1 MHRAGLFNFWY
12 YDNEEYFFADGKLLL
27 RGSNGS
33 GKSVTMQSL
42 ITVLLDGKIAASR
55 LDPFGSKD
63 RRMEDYLLG
72 EKEIVQR
79 DERTGY
85 LYLEYKRA
93 NSDQYITTGIGMK
106 AKRGSNLDFW
116 GFIILDNRRLGH
128 ELQLYKTEFSAFD
141 GSEERIPLSRPELEK
156 AIGQGGFVVRTQHE
170 YMALVNKHVFGFLS
184 IDSYKDLMELLLKL
198 RSPKLSKDFK
208 PSIIH
213 EILTES
219 LPALSDD
226 ELRPLSDIIENMDET
241 LQQIEKLEGE
251 ERALQRLNRQYD
263 QYNKF
268 VLREKADA
276 VVKANK
282 KQIQIAQSYEEQLQD
297 RENKRVN
304 LESVIEQCA
313 AYEREF
319 IVQQQEAKELQD
331 HDVFKAEKQKVDI
344 EVALS
349 SLRLNCDNKEKML
362 QDKLTKEKQATNILR
377 SEQEV
382 LDQGETKIIEILD
395 ELLCVAEEAAYDN
408 HVLAAKDFER
418 SYGRGYTF
426 AHWKREVSAYQ
437 QKIGTIL
444 KKIREQ
450 AETRRQQ
457 DQISK
462 EVDEAQENYD
472 KIRESVRKSE
482 QLFFDEREE
491 LLAKVYQWIK
501 THEMTLPLKNEE
513 IKEVSQALQRLF
525 EGSLWHDVT
534 RGVDEAHKRQD
545 EKWRRELVE
554 LEHQIQQKENEKIE
568 LNKTLGEWKN
578 KKDPEPKRHPE
589 TVAARLAL
597 EEKKIPFVPLYEA
610 VEFHKNVSLAERER
624 IEGVLNDIGLLD
636 ALVVPQKV
644 SQKLAGSVFDKVIRP
659 DPVILAAT
667 LADYLYPTPP
677 AEGGI
682 SAGEIDEVL
691 RSILI
696 DEDRTAG
703 FSGDGGSTVL
713 SVQYGV
719 YRSGLIHGLATMRE
733 AAVYIG
739 REARNQYRLQE
750 IARLE
755 AAIGEL
761 TYEKNI
767 LEQERLSVLQALRVL
782 QDSRADFPVV
792 ESLALIHNQ
801 WQMMIQEA
809 SVREADVE
817 RKNANLRKGL
827 VALQALQTELKE
839 LTMHMSLP
847 SNEETYEKA
856 LSALQEYVSQLHEL
870 ELAHQGYLGSQKNV
884 ERTCAQLT
892 ELQEDIDGLKG
903 ECHILTDDIASK
915 RLVLEKIIERLELMG
930 AEEISRRCQQVAN
943 RIQELPGLIREATT
957 GIATLKATIEQLDER
972 LIALAEERAFIQD
985 IWQRWQLVFT
995 QEIEL
1000 RLVYGSDEVLPE
1012 AEEVLTTHKGMEEL
1026 HREKAN
1032 SRLSESFYRENTALL
1047 EYRMVLDEL
1056 FADDVQIP
1064 EMGDETKE
1072 KFLWQLEQLQEK
1084 TPRQRILL
1092 EYDGRRVSPTA
1103 ALVMMNKHITEQRS
1117 ILSERDR
1124 ELYEEVIMNSIGRII
1139 SKRIHSAEK
1148 WAEQMNELMGKLDT
1162 SSGLTFSLRWKA
1174 LHADGDEEMDTQEL
1188 VDLLRADQRLL
1199 KEEDLKRV
1207 VRHFQLRIEQAR
1219 TTAAGKMV
1227 NFQQAVKEVLDFRRW
1242 FAFSLYYCQE
1252 RIGKKELTNNAF
1264 GKFSGGEKA
1273 MAMYVPLF
1281 SAAFSRYREAK
1292 SDAPHIISLD
1302 EAFAGVDENN
1312 IREMFDL
1319 LEKLGF
1325 NYIMNSQALWGDYDT
1340 VAKLAIY
1347 ELVRPKNAPYV
1358 TVVRY
1363 LWDGQTRYM
1372 LDHEVE

>member
-12 YDNEEYFFADGKLLL
+12 YDHEEYFFADGKLLL

-116 GFIILDNRRLGH
+116 GFVILDNRRLGH
-128 ELQLYKTEFSAFD
+128 ELQLYKTEFSTFD
-141 GSEERIPLSRPELEK
+141 GSQERIPLSRPELEK
-156 AIGQGGFVVRTQHE
+156 AIGQGGSVVRTQHE

-184 IDSYKDLMELLLKL
+184 IDSYKDLMELLIQL

-208 PSIIH
+208 PSVIH

-282 KQIQIAQSYEEQLQD
+282 QQTQIAQSYELQSQD
-297 RENKRVN
+297 RDNKRVD
-304 LESVIEQCA
+304 LENAMEQSV
-313 AYEREF
+313 AYERELM
-319 IVQQQEAKELQD
+319 VQQQEAKELQD
-331 HDVFKAEKQKVDI
+331 HDVFKAEKQKVEI
-344 EVALS
+344 ELALS
-349 SLRLNCDNKEKML
+349 GLILTCENKEKTL
-362 QDKLTKEKQATNILR
+362 QDKLAKEKQATHILR
-377 SEQEV
+377 KEEEI
-382 LDQGETKIIEILD
+382 LDQGETKIIEVLD

-418 SYGRGYTF
+418 SYGSGYTF
-426 AHWKREVSAYQ
+426 AHWKMEVSSYR
-437 QKIGTIL
+437 QKLGTIL

-450 AETRRQQ
+450 GQARRQQ

-472 KIRESVRKSE
+472 KIREVVRKNE
-482 QLFFDEREE
+482 QLFFDEREA

-501 THEMTLPLKNEE
+501 THESTLPLRNEE

-545 EKWRRELVE
+545 ETWRRELIEV
-554 LEHQIQQKENEKIE
+554 EHQIQQKQSEEME
-568 LNKTLGEWKN
+568 HHKTLGEWKN
-578 KKDPEPKRHPE
+578 KKDPEPERHPE

-597 EEKKIPFVPLYEA
+597 EEQKIPFVPLYEA
-610 VEFHKNVSLAERER
+610 VEFHKNVSPAERER

-636 ALVVPQKV
+636 ALVVPQEM
-644 SQKLAGSVFDKVIRP
+644 SHKLAGSVFDKVIRP
-659 DPVILAAT
+659 EPVILAAT

-677 AEGGI
+677 AAGGI
-682 SAGEIDEVL
+682 TAGEIDEVL

-696 DEDRTAG
+696 DEDWAAG
-703 FSGDGGSTVL
+703 FAGDGVSTVL
-713 SVQYGV
+713 SVEYGV
-719 YRSGLIHGLATMRE
+719 YRSGLVHGRATTRE

-739 REARNQYRLQE
+739 REARHQYRLQE

-755 AAIGEL
+755 VAIEEL
-761 TYEKNI
+761 THEKNT
-767 LEQERLSVLQALRVL
+767 LEQKRQEVLQALRVL

-792 ESLALIHNQ
+792 ESLALVHSQ
-801 WQMMIQEA
+801 WQMVIQEG
-809 SVREADVE
+809 SIREADVE
-817 RKNANLRKGL
+817 RKNTNLRKGL
-827 VALQALQTELKE
+827 VLLQTLQTELKE
-839 LTMHMSLP
+839 LTMHMTLP
-847 SNEETYEKA
+847 SNEETYDKA
-856 LSALQEYVSQLHEL
+856 LAALQEYAGQLHEL

-884 ERTCAQLT
+884 ERTRAQLV

-903 ECHILTDDIASK
+903 ECHVLTDDIASK
-915 RLVLEKIIERLELMG
+915 KLILEKILERLALMG
-930 AEEISRRCQQVAN
+930 AEEISRRCQLVAK

-957 GIATLKATIEQLDER
+957 RIATLKATIEHLDEG

-1000 RLVYGSDEVLPE
+1000 RLVYGSDEVLPK
-1012 AEEVLTTHKGMEEL
+1012 AQEVLATHKGMEEL

-1056 FADDVQIP
+1056 FADDVQMP
-1064 EMGDETKE
+1064 EMGDESKD

-1092 EYDGRRVSPTA
+1092 EYNGRRVSPAA
-1103 ALVMMNKHITEQRS
+1103 ALVMMNQHITEQRS

-1242 FAFSLYYCQE
+1242 FAFSLYYRQE
-1252 RIGKKELTNNAF
+1252 GIGKKELTNNAF

-1292 SDAPHIISLD
+1292 PDAPHVISLD

-1372 LDHEVE
+1372 LNHEVE